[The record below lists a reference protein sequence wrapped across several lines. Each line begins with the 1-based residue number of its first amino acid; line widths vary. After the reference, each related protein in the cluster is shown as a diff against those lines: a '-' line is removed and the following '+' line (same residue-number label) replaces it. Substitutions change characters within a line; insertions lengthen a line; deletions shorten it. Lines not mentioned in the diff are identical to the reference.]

1 MLNSKNHHPNV
12 LTTSNVL
19 PETTLDDKDPITAIR
34 IREHQLEK
42 HKNKKNKIRHY
53 KINTYIPFRSES
65 KN

>member
-42 HKNKKNKIRHY
+42 HKNKKK
-53 KINTYIPFRSES
+53 NTSL
-65 KN
+65 